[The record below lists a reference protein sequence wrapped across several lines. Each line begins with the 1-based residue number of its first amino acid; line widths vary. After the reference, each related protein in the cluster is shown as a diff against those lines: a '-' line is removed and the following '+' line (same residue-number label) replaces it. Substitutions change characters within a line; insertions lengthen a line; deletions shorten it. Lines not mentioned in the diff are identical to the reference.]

1 MIARSLTIHDI
12 TTSKKKNRHW
22 KIKNA
27 FVYSHAFLV
36 HRLFILIHILFFT
49 TPTTFSLSCLTFF
62 LFFILFPFLFFIQ
75 CPSPYPPQ
83 PHTKHAVIAIAKKKK
98 KEKHSQPPTTMHAH
112 TTQCPLLPLSPSLLF
127 NQHVFFV
134 HAWLCCVFIC
144 TAHASAGARL
154 VQQKT
159 RNKKQKRSGAMNAL
173 HGWHKGQRWPL
184 ERGAQHAQYAHTGME
199 E

>member
-1 MIARSLTIHDI
+1 MKEKN
-12 TTSKKKNRHW
+12 KKEQALE
-22 KIKNA
+22 IQQCVCLFTCFCCSS
-27 FVYSHAFLV
+27 FVRF
-36 HRLFILIHILFFT
+36 LIHILLFT
-49 TPTTFSLSCLTFF
+49 TPHTFHFLASPFFFSLFF
-62 LFFILFPFLFFIQ
+62 SLLLFFIQ